1 MKLWRN
7 TLIGCLAAAL
17 FMLMSSVSSAQTIN
31 DIVKRGK
38 IQIGVNSG
46 APPFSFVGSDGKA
59 QGLDVDLANL
69 FGHYLGVPVEITTY
83 TTAARIPAL
92 QAKKVDLLIA
102 TLTATPERAK
112 AVMFTGSYNVFPIII
127 ASHKGASFGSIAD
140 LRGKKVGVAGG
151 TPQEAALMQAAPK
164 DAVLSRFNDD
174 LTAAQALLAG
184 QVDAVA
190 IPETIFKEIVT
201 SRPGAD
207 IAIKLSMHDFFQSIA
222 VRTGSFELLQWL
234 NTTLA
239 YVKGNGELDKISM
252 KWTGHPMPKNMP
264 VF

>member
-7 TLIGCLAAAL
+7 TLVGLLAGVVFL
-17 FMLMSSVSSAQTIN
+17 LMTSVSSAQTIN

-38 IQIGVNSG
+38 LLVGVNSG
-46 APPFSFVGSDGKA
+46 APPFSYVGPTGKA
-59 QGLDVDLANL
+59 EGLDVDLGNL
-69 FGHYLGVPVEITTY
+69 FGHYLGVPVEITSY

-92 QAKKVDLLIA
+92 QAEKVDLLIA
-102 TLTATPERAK
+102 TLTATPARAK
-112 AVMFTGSYNVFPIII
+112 AVMFTGSYNVFPIVIVT
-127 ASHKGASFGSIAD
+127 HKATAFSSIAD
-140 LRGKKVGVAGG
+140 MHGKKIGVSGG

-164 DAVLSRFNDD
+164 DAILSRFSDD
-174 LTAAQALLAG
+174 LTTAQALLTD

-190 IPETIFKEIVT
+190 IPETIFKEIVKST
-201 SRPGAD
+201 PKAD
-207 IAIKLSMHDFFQSIA
+207 IAIKLSLHDFFQSIA

-252 KWTGHPMPKNMP
+252 KWTGHPMPKDMP